1 MSAQAFNRIAALEKH
16 VRELLVRVE
25 KLEKQAV
32 MQACEAERPHTLSL
46 KPKKAE
52 TSHA

>member
-1 MSAQAFNRIAALEKH
+1 MSAQAFNRISALEKQ
-16 VRELLVRVE
+16 VRELTERLTA
-25 KLEKQAV
+25 LEKK
-32 MQACEAERPHTLSL
+32 QACEAERPHTLSL